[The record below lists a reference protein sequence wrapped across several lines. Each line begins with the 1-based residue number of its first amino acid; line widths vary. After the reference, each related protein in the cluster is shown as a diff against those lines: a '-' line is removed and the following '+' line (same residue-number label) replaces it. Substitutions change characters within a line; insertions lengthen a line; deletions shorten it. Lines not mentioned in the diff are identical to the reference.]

1 MDDRRIFSFV
11 HDYRRLIVWQRART
25 LGVDIHVASRS
36 FPRSDRG
43 LVAGQLRRS
52 ALSISAN
59 IAEGCGKTSRRETIR
74 FLEIAS
80 GSANETEHHLLVAG
94 DLGFLAPKARD
105 ELASTTITVQR
116 MLRSLILNLP
126 Q

>member
-1 MDDRRIFSFV
+1 M
-11 HDYRRLIVWQRART
+11 HDYRRLIVRQRARA
-25 LGVDIHVASRS
+25 LGVEIHVATRDFS
-36 FPRSDRG
+36 RSDRG
-43 LVAGQLRRS
+43 VVAMQLRRS
-52 ALSISAN
+52 ASSISAN
-59 IAEGCGKTSRRETIR
+59 IAEGCGKTSRKETIR

-94 DLGFLAPKARD
+94 DLGFLGPNTRD
-105 ELASTTITVQR
+105 TLASATVTVQR